1 MKIVKLTGVSLL
13 LICSAIGCSKGS
25 DTQAAAAS
33 EGDEA
38 APAEHQMSTMTDGQM
53 LQVLDTIDTGEIA
66 QAELATTK
74 AQSPQV
80 REFAA
85 SMIEQHNRA
94 KKQGAQL
101 ASQANMTRTP
111 SALSSKLE
119 TKGQGTL
126 TKLQGT
132 EADAFDAAYMKAQVK
147 QHQEVLNTLDE
158 QLIPSASSTAMRNQ
172 LTAARTMV
180 QHHLMQAEEL
190 QANTK

>member
-25 DTQAAAAS
+25 DAQAAAAS

-38 APAEHQMSTMTDGQM
+38 SPAEHAMSSLTDGQM
-53 LQVLDTIDTGEIA
+53 LKVLDTVDTGEIA
-66 QAELATTK
+66 QAELAKTK

-85 SMIEQHNRA
+85 GMIEQHNRA

-101 ASQANMTRTP
+101 ASQANMTPTP

-132 EADAFDAAYMKAQVK
+132 EADEFDAAYMKAQVK

-180 QHHLMQAEEL
+180 QHHLTQAEEL

>member
-1 MKIVKLTGVSLL
+1 MKIAKLTGVSLL
-13 LICSAIGCSKGS
+13 LLCSAIGCSKGS
-25 DTQAAAAS
+25 DAEAAAAS
-33 EGDEA
+33 QGDEA
-38 APAEHQMSTMTDGQM
+38 TPGERSMSTLTDGQM
-53 LQVLDTIDTGEIA
+53 LQVLDTVDTGEIA
-66 QAELATTK
+66 QAELAQTK

-101 ASQANMTRTP
+101 ASQANMTLTP
-111 SALSSKLE
+111 SALSGKLE
-119 TKGQGTL
+119 AKGQGTL
-126 TKLQGT
+126 TKLKDTG
-132 EADAFDAAYMKAQVK
+132 ADEFDAAYMKAQVK

-158 QLIPSASSTAMRNQ
+158 QMIPAASSTAMRNQ

-180 QHHLMQAEEL
+180 QHHLTQAEEI